1 MDKRTEIRLAGEGG
15 QGMILAGIILAE
27 AAAIYDGKQATQTQ
41 SYGPEARGGA
51 SRSEVV
57 ISDGEIDH
65 PEVLSAD
72 VVVALSQEA
81 FRKFAKT
88 VHPGGLL
95 IIDEDRVI
103 LPEPVD
109 APPGL
114 GLGYP
119 QDVRLVKIP
128 VMYIAQQ
135 TTGKAIT
142 ANTVALGVLVGLT
155 GVVSREAIEKAVTA
169 RAPKGTEEMNRKALA
184 AGFEAAEQVKASAG

>member
-27 AAAIYDGKQATQTQ
+27 AAAIFDGKQATQTQ

-81 FRKFAKT
+81 YKKFAKT
-88 VHPGGLL
+88 VKAGGLL
-95 IIDEDRVI
+95 IVDEDRVETSADFTGI
-103 LPEPVD
+103 
-109 APPGL
+109 
-114 GLGYP
+114 
-119 QDVRLVKIP
+119 KIP
-128 VMYIAQQ
+128 VARIAFD

-155 GVVSREAIEKAVTA
+155 NLVSRDAIEKAITA
-169 RAPKGTEEMNRKALA
+169 RAPKGTEEMNRKALQ
-184 AGFEAAEQVKASAG
+184 AGFVAAEQVKVTA

>member
-81 FRKFAKT
+81 YKKFAKT
-88 VHPGGLL
+88 VRPGGLL
-95 IIDEDRVI
+95 IVDEERVDC
-103 LPEPVD
+103 LPES
-109 APPGL
+109 AA
-114 GLGYP
+114 
-119 QDVRLVKIP
+119 VKIP
-128 VMYIAQQ
+128 VVRLAQE
-135 TTGKAIT
+135 TTGKIIT

-169 RAPKGTEEMNRKALA
+169 RAPRGTEEMNRTALE
-184 AGFEAAEQVKASAG
+184 AGFAAAEKVKATA

>member
-81 FRKFAKT
+81 YKKFAKT
-88 VHPGGLL
+88 VQAGGLV
-95 IIDEDRVI
+95 IVDEDRVETPADFNGI
-103 LPEPVD
+103 
-109 APPGL
+109 
-114 GLGYP
+114 
-119 QDVRLVKIP
+119 KIP
-128 VMYIAQQ
+128 IARIAQE

-155 GVVSREAIEKAVTA
+155 NVVSHAAIEKAVTA
-169 RAPKGTEEMNRKALA
+169 RAPKGTEEMNRKALQ
-184 AGFEAAEQVKASAG
+184 AGFTASEQVKATA

>member
-1 MDKRTEIRLAGEGG
+1 MEKRTEIRLAGEGG

-65 PEVLSAD
+65 PEVVSAD

-81 FRKFAKT
+81 YKKFAKT

-103 LPEPVD
+103 IPQPVNGPPSAGLPV
-109 APPGL
+109 GVHL
-114 GLGYP
+114 I
-119 QDVRLVKIP
+119 KIP
-128 VMYIAQQ
+128 VMYIAQE
-135 TTGKAIT
+135 TTGRVIT

-155 GVVSREAIEKAVTA
+155 GVVSKQAIEKAVTA
-169 RAPKGTEEMNRKALA
+169 RAPKGTEEMNRKALE
-184 AGFEAAEQVKASAG
+184 AGFAAAEQVKALVK

>member
-1 MDKRTEIRLAGEGG
+1 MDKRSSPVDKRTEIRLAGEGG

-81 FRKFAKT
+81 YKKFAKT
-88 VHPGGLL
+88 VRPGGLL
-95 IIDEDRVI
+95 IVDEDRV
-103 LPEPVD
+103 ETSAD
-109 APPGL
+109 FNG
-114 GLGYP
+114 
-119 QDVRLVKIP
+119 VKIP
-128 VMYIAQQ
+128 VARIAQE

-155 GVVSREAIEKAVTA
+155 NLVTRESIAKAVTA
-169 RAPKGTEEMNRKALA
+169 RAPKGTEEMNRRALQ
-184 AGFEAAEQVKASAG
+184 AGFTAAEQVKTAG